1 MDEENNMKDNP
12 VAGDSDAQDM
22 LRALAESSDT
32 TSEGGADDNT
42 VKDSLSWRNVNMSD
56 ADSDSETD
64 DEDDPDETK
73 KFLSMMGIK
82 PKKNLVNIR
91 WVDGKVV
98 VTPVTDG
105 ENTRDDLA
113 VDDSLTVT
121 RVDADYQRRQQL
133 LPRQSLPGTVTIT
146 RVAASPASP
155 ASPASADQLEAA
167 RSSVLERRREMK
179 EERGEQSRESVKGK
193 RKFEDRMT
201 LTEAKLTDFEDSRDY
216 VDFLQTKLQ
225 GINIKIVK

>member
-12 VAGDSDAQDM
+12 VDGDSDAQDM

-32 TSEGGADDNT
+32 TSGAGDNT

-98 VTPVTDG
+98 VTPVSDG

-133 LPRQSLPGTVTIT
+133 LPRQSLPDTVTIT
-146 RVAASPASP
+146 RVAASQASP
-155 ASPASADQLEAA
+155 ASGDQVEAA

-179 EERGEQSRESVKGK
+179 VERGEQSRESVKGK

>member
-1 MDEENNMKDNP
+1 
-12 VAGDSDAQDM
+12 
-22 LRALAESSDT
+22 
-32 TSEGGADDNT
+32 
-42 VKDSLSWRNVNMSD
+42 MSD

-133 LPRQSLPGTVTIT
+133 LPRQSLPDTVTIT
-146 RVAASPASP
+146 RVA

-179 EERGEQSRESVKGK
+179 VERGEQSRESLKGK

>member
-12 VAGDSDAQDM
+12 GAGDSDAQDM
-22 LRALAESSDT
+22 LRALAESSDA
-32 TSEGGADDNT
+32 TSEGGASDNT
-42 VKDSLSWRNVNMSD
+42 VKDSLSWRTVNMSD

-98 VTPVTDG
+98 VTPVSDG

-133 LPRQSLPGTVTIT
+133 LPRQSLPDTVTIT
-146 RVAASPASP
+146 RVA

-179 EERGEQSRESVKGK
+179 VEQREQSRESVKGK

>member
-32 TSEGGADDNT
+32 TIEGGAGDNK

-133 LPRQSLPGTVTIT
+133 LPRHSLPDTVTIN
-146 RVAASPASP
+146 RVA

-179 EERGEQSRESVKGK
+179 VERGEQSRESVKGK

>member
-32 TSEGGADDNT
+32 TSEAGAGDNK

-98 VTPVTDG
+98 VTPVSDG

-133 LPRQSLPGTVTIT
+133 LPRQSLPDTVTIT
-146 RVAASPASP
+146 RVAASQASG
-155 ASPASADQLEAA
+155 DQVEAA

-179 EERGEQSRESVKGK
+179 VERGEQSRESVKGK